1 VSQEV
6 LGTKIA
12 EESYDD
18 LYQEGESSLKKHTIL
33 LAILILGLTI
43 SAQELQH
50 ESLAV
55 NIEVPVRVY
64 KGDDFVGDL
73 TIDDFEL
80 YENGILQTIDAVY
93 LINKTSTQRED
104 SRINTQNEKKIFT
117 PQLSRQFVLIF
128 EVREVFV
135 EVEKAIWHFFDNVL
149 IPSDKL
155 IVGTPL
161 KTYIFKEN
169 SWNFVSREEMANQ
182 LIKRLK
188 KDSLIRPV
196 DWGNLDGYMNYEDM
210 NRNDMEEV
218 FFGQRYI
225 DEKNLLNIAEYLK
238 SLPGQKNVFLFLQ
251 QELIDYAMPTEV
263 SSVTQMMSNLNYLTI
278 MSRIASYGSVSN
290 KIKKTF
296 ADSTILFNLLY
307 LKNRK
312 VVTSG
317 SMFDKVDL
325 AGGMFSTFKDLSKIT
340 GGLTQ
345 ATANAADSFKKAVD
359 ASENYYL
366 LYYTPKDYKTD
377 GKFKR
382 IKVKV
387 QGQKYRIIHRTG
399 YLAN

>member
-1 VSQEV
+1 M
-6 LGTKIA
+6 
-12 EESYDD
+12 
-18 LYQEGESSLKKHTIL
+18 LKKHTFL

-64 KGDDFVGDL
+64 KGNDFVGYL

-93 LINKTSTQRED
+93 LINKTSTQRQE
-104 SRINTQNEKKIFT
+104 SRVDTQDNKKIFT
-117 PQLSRQFVLIF
+117 PKLSRQFVLIF
-128 EVREVFV
+128 EVREVFP

-155 IVGTPL
+155 IVATPL
-161 KTYIFKEN
+161 KSYHFKED
-169 SWNFVSREEMANQ
+169 SWKYVSKMEMADQ

-188 KDSLIRPV
+188 KDTLLRPV
-196 DWGNLDGYMNYEDM
+196 DWGNFNDYINDGMNI
-210 NRNDMEEV
+210 NDMADV

-225 DEKNLLNIAEYLK
+225 DGENLLNIAEYLK

-251 QELIDYAMPTEV
+251 QELIDYAMPTATG
-263 SSVTQMMSNLNYLTI
+263 SVTGMMSGLDYLTNL
-278 MSRIASYGSVSN
+278 SRIASYGSVSN
-290 KIKKTF
+290 KIKKAY

-307 LKNRK
+307 LKNNK

-317 SMFDKVDL
+317 SMFNKIDL
-325 AGGMFSTFKDLSKIT
+325 AGGMFGTFKDLSKIT
-340 GGLTQ
+340 GGLAQT
-345 ATANAADSFKKAVD
+345 TANAAASFEKAVD

-366 LYYTPKDYKTD
+366 LYYTPKDYKAD

-382 IKVKV
+382 IKVKIK
-387 QGQKYRIIHRTG
+387 GQKYRIIHRTG

>member
-1 VSQEV
+1 MKRRYGIVWIV
-6 LGTKIA
+6 
-12 EESYDD
+12 
-18 LYQEGESSLKKHTIL
+18 
-33 LAILILGLTI
+33 LILGLTI
-43 SAQELQH
+43 CAQELQH
-50 ESLAV
+50 ESVAI

-64 KGDDFVGDL
+64 DRDKFVPDL

-93 LINKTSTQRED
+93 LINKTGFKREE
-104 SRINTQNEKKIFT
+104 SRIDTKNEKKIFS

-128 EVREVFV
+128 EVREVFA
-135 EVEKAIWHFFDNVL
+135 EVEKAIKYFFDNVL

-155 IVGTPL
+155 IVATPL
-161 KTYIFKEN
+161 KSYHFKED
-169 SWNFVSREEMANQ
+169 SWKFVSKTEMADQ

-188 KDSLIRPV
+188 KDTLLRPV
-196 DWGNLDGYMNYEDM
+196 DWGNFDDYINDGMNTL
-210 NRNDMEEV
+210 DMEDV

-225 DEKNLLNIAEYLK
+225 DGKNLLNIAEYLK

-251 QELIDYAMPTEV
+251 QELIDYAIPTEFSTV
-263 SSVTQMMSNLNYLTI
+263 GEMMSGLDYLTNL
-278 MSRIASYGSVSN
+278 SRIASFGSVSN
-290 KIKKTF
+290 KIKKAF

-307 LKNRK
+307 LKNNK

-317 SMFDKVDL
+317 SLLEKIDL
-325 AGGMFSTFKDLSKIT
+325 SGGMFSTFKDLSKIT

-345 ATANAADSFKKAVD
+345 TTANAPASFKKAID

-366 LYYTPKDYKTD
+366 IYYTPKDYKAD

-382 IKVKV
+382 IKIKVK
-387 QGQKYRIIHRTG
+387 GQRYRIIHRTG